1 MAVANKSLSVTGDA
15 VAALIYSNPRVN
27 RPTNGGAPDDVTV
40 FVDNAGGN
48 TVYIGGTSATTDGT
62 NGVGAAAA
70 NKGFPVATATQRTFV
85 LKPGDSLYAFAHT
98 TNVITA
104 WANGQ

>member
-1 MAVANKSLSVTGDA
+1 MAIANKSMSVTGDA
-15 VAALIYSNPRVN
+15 AAALIYSNARVCY
-27 RPTNGGAPDDVTV
+27 PSDGSATNDVTV

-48 TVYIGGTSATTDGT
+48 TVYIGATAATTDGT
-62 NGVGAAAA
+62 NGAGAAAG

-85 LKPGDSLYAFAHT
+85 LKPGESIYVFAHT